1 MPALVGYDDAAM
13 HRGQLPTLMLVASVF
28 LGLSAPACGDD
39 GSAASGSESGSS
51 CTGDDCETFGMSTV
65 AACPEVIGEE
75 FCSEGAGHVDVGTV
89 IEWMHDPPHSGPH
102 YPVWAASGEHDEVV
116 ERGYWVHN
124 LEHGAIVLIYNCPEG
139 CDAELDMLRAVMAER
154 GDHDILLIPD
164 PLLEGSRFAAL
175 SWTWVHAF
183 DVPVVEDLVCFVD
196 QHYDHSPEIVH

>member
-1 MPALVGYDDAAM
+1 PLYLAGRSMVISSTRPWTSVVMRPSLSSLMGCMMPALVGYDDAAM

-124 LEHGAIVLIYNCPEG
+124 LEHGAIV
-139 CDAELDMLRAVMAER
+139 
-154 GDHDILLIPD
+154 
-164 PLLEGSRFAAL
+164 
-175 SWTWVHAF
+175 
-183 DVPVVEDLVCFVD
+183 
-196 QHYDHSPEIVH
+196 